1 MAQFARDLNSVES
14 ILMIPLILMYS
25 LNVDCRFLYV
35 YLYIYILLLDIQLSI
50 SCLFDLDMPQLLTVM
65 TSRRRDTM

>member
-25 LNVDCRFLYV
+25 LNVDCRLLYV
-35 YLYIYILLLDIQLSI
+35 YLYILLLDIQLSI

>member
-35 YLYIYILLLDIQLSI
+35 YLYILLLDIQLSI